1 MAIKIAKAF
10 STDKQQWTGRNNE
23 TQRHGM
29 TNHAPR
35 LMVCLAVYA
44 IIGCVALASS
54 ILVADFVVPNHDWI
68 ADTIS
73 DLGAGRYEFIVDIG
87 IYAFSGS
94 LIALALL
101 SSHQHL
107 GDWRWSSGVVGLAL
121 LGLIVFL
128 VGARNEYGDNDSE
141 GVVIHVY
148 LVYALGVLF
157 TAIPLLMADGAR
169 KVSTTISVCLIA
181 LAIAW
186 TVFAPIFFFLPDTID
201 GIYERFLGLIVMAI
215 IIAFALL
222 FLRRA
227 RSL

>member
-1 MAIKIAKAF
+1 MVIKIAKAF
-10 STDKQQWTGRNNE
+10 LIDKQQWTGSDNE
-23 TQRHGM
+23 TQCHGV
-29 TNHAPR
+29 TNHAPQ

-54 ILVADFVVPNHDWI
+54 ILEADFVVPNHDWI

-87 IYAFSGS
+87 IYVFSGS

-107 GDWRWSSGVVGLAL
+107 GDWRWSSRVVGLAL

-128 VGARNEYGDNDSE
+128 VGARNEDGDNDSE

-157 TAIPLLMADGAR
+157 TVIPLLMANGAR
-169 KVSTTISVCLIA
+169 KVSAFIGVCLVM

-186 TVFAPIFFFLPDTID
+186 ALFAPIFFFLTDTID
-201 GIYERFLGLIVMAI
+201 GIYERFVGLIAMAI
-215 IIAFALL
+215 IIVFALL